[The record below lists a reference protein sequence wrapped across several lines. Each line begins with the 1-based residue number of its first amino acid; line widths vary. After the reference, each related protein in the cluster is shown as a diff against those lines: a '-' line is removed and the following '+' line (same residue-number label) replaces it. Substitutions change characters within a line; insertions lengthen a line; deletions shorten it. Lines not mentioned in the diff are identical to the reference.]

1 MKNYW
6 LDRRKEKKESKN
18 WNVADFN
25 RILLNKM
32 RQAQLNKIRKK
43 P

>member
-6 LDRRKEKKESKN
+6 LDRRKEKKESKS